1 MAYWLFQS
9 NPKYYRILDAIQD
22 LEQMPWLVN
31 RFANQMSVGDG
42 VLIWISGQDS
52 GILCYSKNP

>member
-22 LEQMPWLVN
+22 LEQMPCLMLLFFKFLLFHL
-31 RFANQMSVGDG
+31 RIM
-42 VLIWISGQDS
+42 I
-52 GILCYSKNP
+52 